1 MTTEQKKA
9 IIQQQLSQYQVEQYD
24 SQLRYEVLMEVGQEE
39 RAKQLEDSLV
49 QIKKAVAYLEKKL
62 GEIE

>member
-24 SQLRYEVLMEVGQEE
+24 SQLRYEVLMEVGQDE

-62 GEIE
+62 GELE